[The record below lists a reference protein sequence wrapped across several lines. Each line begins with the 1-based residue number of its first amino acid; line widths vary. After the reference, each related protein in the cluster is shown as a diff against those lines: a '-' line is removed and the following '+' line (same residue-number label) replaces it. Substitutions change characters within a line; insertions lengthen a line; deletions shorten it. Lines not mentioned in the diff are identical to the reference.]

1 MKDDHNSNLA
11 AFLKGW
17 SAWSSATPKVLI
29 EEDPTHVIRV
39 LHLCETEE
47 AISQSVLIRELRI
60 PQSKLSKLMKKLEE
74 LRWIEL
80 RAAVSDR
87 RVKLATTA
95 QPGRNWLRSFEA
107 RVSGVAGGGRSRRR
121 TVTPQSDSRQS
132 FDFDGCFRDD
142 AQPEIG

>member
-1 MKDDHNSNLA
+1 MKDEKNSNLA

-17 SAWSSATPKVLI
+17 SAWSSAAPKVLI
-29 EEDPTHVIRV
+29 EEDPIHVIHV
-39 LHLCETEE
+39 LQLCDAEQG
-47 AISQSVLIRELRI
+47 ISQSVLIRELRM
-60 PQSKLSKLMKKLEE
+60 PQSGLSKLMKKLEE
-74 LRWIEL
+74 LRWIEV
-80 RAAVSDR
+80 RAAALDR

-95 QPGRNWLRSFEA
+95 QAGRNWLRRFEA
-107 RVSGVAGGGRSRRR
+107 LVSGVAGGGRSRRR